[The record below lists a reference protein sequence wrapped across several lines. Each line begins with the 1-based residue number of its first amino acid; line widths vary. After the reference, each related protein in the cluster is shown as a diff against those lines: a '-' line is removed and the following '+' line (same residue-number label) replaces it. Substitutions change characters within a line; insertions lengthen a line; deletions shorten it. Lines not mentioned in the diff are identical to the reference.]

1 MKVTGT
7 RRTIVAGRMVR
18 RRRVRAYQLEFIDTA
33 EEVTR
38 VLNIQAAGDDAAYA
52 LCWDYASRSRMTVE
66 LWDKARLVT
75 RSTPIVAR
83 LSISDDQAA

>member
-1 MKVTGT
+1 
-7 RRTIVAGRMVR
+7 MVR

-33 EEVTR
+33 EQVTR
-38 VLNIQAAGDDAAYA
+38 VLDIEAAGDDAATA
-52 LCWDYASRSRMTVE
+52 LCWGHASRSRMTVE

-83 LSISDDQAA
+83 LYVNDDQAA